1 VNINIKTTIFQDNRK
16 EIIVTKATGRFYLKE
31 QASYLQYEEESEE
44 GSIRTIVKL
53 AEEEVLI
60 LRSGAVKMR
69 MPLILN
75 KEVKGSYE
83 LPFGQFETAAIA
95 KKIEHFYDMES
106 GAGYINLRYDFSL
119 QGSHAGTYDLEI
131 SFQEDNNEYC

>member
-1 VNINIKTTIFQDNRK
+1 MNINIKTTIFQDNRK
-16 EIIVTKATGRFYLKE
+16 EIIETNATGRFYLKE
-31 QASYLQYEEESEE
+31 QASYLQYEEESAG

-95 KKIEHFYDMES
+95 KKIKHSFDFES

>member
-1 VNINIKTTIFQDNRK
+1 VNINIKTTIFQDNGK
-16 EIIVTKATGRFYLKE
+16 EIIETKATGRFYLKE
-31 QASYLQYEEESEE
+31 QASYLQYEEESAE

-83 LPFGQFETAAIA
+83 LPFGQFETSAIA
-95 KKIEHFYDMES
+95 KKIEHSFDLES
-106 GAGYINLRYDFSL
+106 GEGYINLRYDFSL

-131 SFQEDNNEYC
+131 SFQEDTNEYC